1 VGDEIIGQAIADAER
16 AGLLSRR
23 DADQLRTEFNFRGS

>member
-1 VGDEIIGQAIADAER
+1 MEQAIADAER

-23 DADQLRTEFNFRGS
+23 DADQLRAEFNFLRL